1 MKITKGGN
9 FMKDWKNDFWES
21 DLDHGYE
28 MFIEKRVHGCL
39 FTQEK
44 IIAKV
49 TEENKKEYDI
59 LIQLTDDNQFY
70 GLSCSCSHEDT
81 GHCPHV
87 VATLFKYEQEKEQ
100 RKANELVKLISYAN
114 EQDIQDFLL
123 IILKEN
129 QELAQRFQEHTA
141 IKNMDDYDKMIVI
154 LEKHTHYS
162 GSNIHDRTLQNINKE
177 LSEFLNSL
185 IDTSIA
191 KKQILHAFEL
201 MNRIV
206 EHFDLAKVHN
216 VENDISL
223 IMHQWYSLWKK
234 LLRHAS
240 EQEKQRI
247 YSKLSAKI
255 NNASQSRFY
264 IQQILHEEFPEQF
277 SDQDQQK
284 LDQTSENNGHLNYKN
299 KRLLSIRQMEN
310 LNYTD
315 NQIHQRARESWQSP
329 TIRSQYIDYLMQ
341 KKAYE
346 EAITVLNESIV
357 LDQHSSDMVTLH
369 RYALKNLYH
378 KLGEKELY
386 AEQVLHLLL
395 EGETVDMNLIHQLK
409 KTYSIDQWEEVRENL
424 FEKLKYRADVGLF
437 YSKERRYDLLLDYV
451 LKSPG
456 LEEASRYFSFL
467 RKQFPEA
474 LLQKYE
480 YELRRMA
487 AETTTRLRYHKMA
500 LLIAEMATL
509 PSSTISVQL
518 LIKELKEKYPRRK
531 AMLEELRKLE
541 KTYK

>member
-1 MKITKGGN
+1 
-9 FMKDWKNDFWES
+9 MKDWKNDFWES

-28 MFIEKRVHGCL
+28 LFIEKRVHGFL
-39 FTQEK
+39 VTKEK
-44 IIAKV
+44 INAKV
-49 TEENKKEYDI
+49 IEDNNKEYDI
-59 LIQLTDDNQFY
+59 LIQLTNDERFY

-87 VATLFKYEQEKEQ
+87 VAVLFKYEQEYSYENVNDLIKF
-100 RKANELVKLISYAN
+100 ISYAD
-114 EQDIQDFLL
+114 EQDVQDFLL
-123 IILKEN
+123 NILKEN
-129 QELAQRFQEHTA
+129 QELTRRFQEHIA
-141 IKNMDDYDKMIVI
+141 IKNIDDYEKLVVI
-154 LEKHTHYS
+154 LEKHTHYF
-162 GSNIHDRTLQNINKE
+162 GSNINDRTLQKISKE
-177 LSEFLNSL
+177 LSEFLNNL
-185 IDTSIA
+185 IDTSIE
-191 KKQILHAFEL
+191 KKQLLHAFEL
-201 MNRIV
+201 MNRVV

-223 IMHQWYSLWKK
+223 IMHQCYSLWKK

-240 EQEKQRI
+240 EQEKQRM

-255 NNASQSRFY
+255 NNASQSSFY

-277 SDQDQQK
+277 SDQDQQN
-284 LDQTSENNGHLNYKN
+284 LDQISENSGHFNYKN

-378 KLGEKELY
+378 KLGKKELY
-386 AEQVLHLLL
+386 AEQVLCLLL

-409 KTYSIDQWEEVRENL
+409 KSYSIDQWEEVREHL
-424 FEKLKYRADVGLF
+424 FEQLKYRTDVGLF

-531 AMLEELRKLE
+531 AMLEELKKLE